1 MADQQRVEGS
11 AAAVNRDSKTDGL
24 AAPDHAAIASDHAAG
39 TAVGDST
46 SAPLSA
52 RPAPNRRRRRWL
64 VAVVILLLVVVAYF
78 GTPIVNRALNT
89 VSTDDAYVNG
99 HVTFVAPRVPGQVV
113 NVLVDDND
121 RVKHGDVLVQLD
133 REPYQVI
140 VDQKQAALDVAR
152 SNLNVAKDQVQA
164 TVGQARSARFK
175 LEHTIEE
182 VSNQIALLRSNVAA
196 VDTARAKLA
205 LAQADYQRAVELQK
219 TPGAIAQQDVDTRRA
234 ALRTA
239 EAVVQQ
245 TLQQVY
251 QIRASL
257 GLSMQ
262 PAEGHELAEV
272 PPNLDQTFSSVRAA
286 MFEMLQAI
294 APLGVAPKSYN
305 STPKEVIA
313 EFLARSSTGNLNE
326 IYDKLIQ
333 NAPAIEYAKSQVMV
347 AQADLDQAKL
357 NLSYCDV
364 LAEIDGQVTRR
375 NVNKGNN
382 VAAGQSLMA
391 VRSLT
396 EIWVDANFKETQLA
410 AIRIGQP
417 VDLDVDMYGSHKMF
431 KGRVEGFSMGTGST
445 LALLPA
451 ENATGNFVKVVQ
463 RLPVR
468 IVLLDYD
475 PEKVPL
481 FVGLS
486 VTPYVYIH
494 AEPTGLNA
502 DEVLRPVL
510 QLPEKP
516 LDPKLRK

>member
-1 MADQQRVEGS
+1 MADTPHSDGS
-11 AAAVNRDSKTDGL
+11 MTTAPNPEAATDG
-24 AAPDHAAIASDHAAG
+24 AEHAAKPVSPPVIPRHG
-39 TAVGDST
+39 
-46 SAPLSA
+46 
-52 RPAPNRRRRRWL
+52 NRRRVWIIGITI
-64 VAVVILLLVVVAYF
+64 AVLLVLVYF
-78 GTPIVNRALNT
+78 GTPVVDRAINT
-89 VSTDDAYVNG
+89 VSTDDAYVNS

-113 NVLVDDND
+113 KVLVDDND

-140 VDQKQAALDVAR
+140 VDQKQAALDVAQ
-152 SNLNVAKDQVQA
+152 SNLKVAKDQVLA
-164 TVGQARSARFK
+164 TAGQARAARFK
-175 LEHTIEE
+175 LDHTIED
-182 VSNQIALLRSNVAA
+182 VNNQIALLRSNVAA
-196 VDTARAKLA
+196 VDTARAKLV
-205 LAQADYQRAVELQK
+205 LAQADYRRVVELQK
-219 TPGAIAQQDVDTRRA
+219 TPGAVAEQDVHTKLA

-239 EAVVQQ
+239 EAVLTQ
-245 TLQQVY
+245 TIQQVY

-257 GLSMQ
+257 GLPTL
-262 PAEGHELAEV
+262 PADGRDLAEV

-294 APLGVAPKSYN
+294 APLGVAPTSFN
-305 STPKEVIA
+305 ATPKEVIA
-313 EFLARSSTGNLNE
+313 EFYARSKTGNVNE
-326 IYDKLIQ
+326 IYDKLIK

-364 LAEIDGQVTRR
+364 VAEIDGQVTRR
-375 NVNKGNN
+375 NVNPGNN

-410 AIRIGQP
+410 KIRIGQP
-417 VDLDVDMYGSHKMF
+417 ADLDVDMYGSHKMF
-431 KGRVEGFSMGTGST
+431 KGRVEGFAMGTGST

-468 IVLLDYD
+468 IVIPGYD
-475 PEKVPL
+475 PEKTPL

-494 AEPTGLNA
+494 AEPTGPDA
-502 DEVLRPVL
+502 GKVLRPVSE
-510 QLPEKP
+510 LPKKP
-516 LDPKLRK
+516 LDPKLPK

>member
-1 MADQQRVEGS
+1 MADLPH
-11 AAAVNRDSKTDGL
+11 ADATAT
-24 AAPDHAAIASDHAAG
+24 APDHAVSAAHSAATSSPLPAPQPHGSRRRFWVLAIAIVAIVLI
-39 TAVGDST
+39 AVFG
-46 SAPLSA
+46 AP
-52 RPAPNRRRRRWL
+52 
-64 VAVVILLLVVVAYF
+64 VVS
-78 GTPIVNRALNT
+78 RMLNT

-99 HVTFVAPRVPGQVV
+99 HVTFVAARVPGQVIK
-113 NVLVDDND
+113 VLVDDND
-121 RVKHGDVLVQLD
+121 RVKHGDLLVKLD
-133 REPYQVI
+133 PVPYQVI

-152 SNLNVAKDQVQA
+152 SNLTVAKDVVQA
-164 TVGQARSARFK
+164 TAGQARAARFK
-175 LEHTIEE
+175 LEHTIED
-182 VSNQIALLRSNVAA
+182 VNNQIALLRSNVAA
-196 VDTARAKLA
+196 VETARAKLA
-205 LAQADYQRAVELQK
+205 LAQADYRRVVELQK
-219 TPGAIAQQDVDTRRA
+219 TPGAVAEQDVDTKLA

-239 EAVVQQ
+239 EAVLTQ
-245 TLQQVY
+245 TIQQVY

-257 GLSMQ
+257 GLPTQ
-262 PAEGHELAEV
+262 PAEGHDLAEV

-294 APLGVAPKSYN
+294 APLGVAPTSFN
-305 STPKEVIA
+305 ATPKEVIA
-313 EFLARSSTGNLNE
+313 EFYARSSTGNVNE
-326 IYDKLIQ
+326 IYDKLIK

-364 LAEIDGQVTRR
+364 MAEIDGQVTRR
-375 NVNKGNN
+375 NVNPGNN

-391 VRSLT
+391 VRALT
-396 EIWVDANFKETQLA
+396 VPDIWVDANFKETQLA
-410 AIRIGQP
+410 SIRIGQP

-431 KGRVEGFSMGTGST
+431 KGRVEGFAMGTGST

-468 IVLLDYD
+468 IELVGYD
-475 PEKVPL
+475 PEKLPL

-494 AEPTGLNA
+494 AEPTGPDA
-502 DEVLRPVL
+502 GKVLRPVS

-516 LDPKLRK
+516 LDPKLQK

>member
-1 MADQQRVEGS
+1 M
-11 AAAVNRDSKTDGL
+11 
-24 AAPDHAAIASDHAAG
+24 
-39 TAVGDST
+39 
-46 SAPLSA
+46 
-52 RPAPNRRRRRWL
+52 L
-64 VAVVILLLVVVAYF
+64 VAVGILGA
-78 GTPIVNRALNT
+78 PIVIRMLNT

-113 NVLVDDND
+113 KVLVDDND
-121 RVKHGDVLVQLD
+121 RVRHGDVLVQLD

-164 TVGQARSARFK
+164 TVGQARAARFK
-175 LEHTIEE
+175 LEHTIED
-182 VSNQIALLRSNVAA
+182 VNNQIALLRSNVAT

-205 LAQADYQRAVELQK
+205 LAQADYRRVVELQK
-219 TPGAIAQQDVDTRRA
+219 TPGAVSQQDFDAKLA

-239 EAVVQQ
+239 EAVLQQ
-245 TLQQVY
+245 TIQQVY

-257 GLSMQ
+257 GLPMQ
-262 PAEGHELAEV
+262 PAEGHDLAEV

-286 MFEMLQAI
+286 MFEMLQAV
-294 APLGVAPKSYN
+294 APLGVAPSSYN
-305 STPKEVIA
+305 LTPKEVIA
-313 EFLARSSTGNLNE
+313 EFYARSKTGNLNE
-326 IYDKLIQ
+326 IYDKLIK
-333 NAPAIEYAKSQVMV
+333 NAPPIEYAKSQVMV

-375 NVNKGNN
+375 NVNPGNN

-410 AIRIGQP
+410 SIRIGQP
-417 VDLDVDMYGSHKMF
+417 VDLDVDMYGSHKLF

-451 ENATGNFVKVVQ
+451 ENATGNFVKIVQ

-468 IVLLDYD
+468 IVLPEYD
-475 PEKVPL
+475 PEKMPL

-486 VTPYVYIH
+486 VTPHVYIH
-494 AEPTGLNA
+494 AKPTGPNA
-502 DEVLRPVL
+502 GEVLRPVS

-516 LDPKLRK
+516 LDPKIRN